1 MNGQLSTALLDRL
14 EQLESGLVVYRPT
27 AAGEG
32 AELGGLAIDKRVF
45 VQSQKPGTNDRL
57 QTFLKPFC

>member
-14 EQLESGLVVYRPT
+14 EQSESGLVVHRAT

-32 AELGGLAIDKRVF
+32 AELGGLGINKRVF
-45 VQSQKPGTNDRL
+45 VQS
-57 QTFLKPFC
+57 

>member
-14 EQLESGLVVYRPT
+14 EQSESGLVVYRPT

-32 AELGGLAIDKRVF
+32 AELGGLAIDKRVSI
-45 VQSQKPGTNDRL
+45 QTQKSCANDRFF
-57 QTFLKPFC
+57 TWFWSF